1 MDSSES
7 ISHTLLILSLTPTT
21 TGAEERLMVF
31 GPDIVKDVD
40 GESCSPSI
48 EIELL
53 ESILKELPSETI
65 KVCP

>member
-1 MDSSES
+1 
-7 ISHTLLILSLTPTT
+7 LTPTT